1 MELKD
6 YLLKLENNLIV
17 GGGRWVADF
26 TESFWE
32 HPVGGL
38 TFDMVVTGQMRVRG
52 FLISRFI
59 SWIAMP
65 NYQAACF
72 VYSQDPEL
80 KGLGKTLKA
89 IKGFMK
95 ERELDWSWLVIP
107 RKEAFSQQ
115 AKAVVEK
122 DESQELGIALVDLSS
137 QEITSSRSYIGRRMP
152 RFVKCFK

>member
-1 MELKD
+1 MELRD

-32 HPVGGL
+32 HQVGGL
-38 TFDMVVTGQMRVRG
+38 TFDMIVTGHMRTRG
-52 FLISRFI
+52 FLLSRFI
-59 SWIAMP
+59 SWLAMP

-80 KGLGKTLKA
+80 KRLSKTLKA
-89 IKGFMK
+89 IKGFMQ
-95 ERELDWSWLVIP
+95 ERELAWSWLVVP
-107 RKEAFSQQ
+107 REGAFSQQ

>member
-1 MELKD
+1 MELRD
-6 YLLKLENNLIV
+6 YLLKLENNLIL

-38 TFDMVVTGQMRVRG
+38 TFDMVLTGQMRARG
-52 FLISRFI
+52 FLLSRFV
-59 SWIAMP
+59 SWLLMP

-80 KGLGKTLKA
+80 KRLGNTLKA
-89 IKGFMK
+89 IKGFLR
-95 ERELDWSWLVIP
+95 ERELDWCWLVIP
-107 RKEAFSQQ
+107 QEGAFSSH
-115 AKAVVEK
+115 AKATVER
-122 DESQELGIALVDLSS
+122 DASQEMGIALVDLSS
-137 QEITSSRSYIGRRMP
+137 QEITSNRSYIGRRMP